1 MKKIENIEQSF
12 KVIDESLAPG
22 FSILVLKENKV
33 IWENSFG
40 FKNLVTKTKNDSS
53 TNYNLCSLSKQFT
66 ALGILLLTQENDLH
80 LDDKACEYL
89 PELSSNYA
97 RIKISDLIYHSS
109 GLPDYFQLVDGKDEV
124 YNETIINALVMKN
137 ELNFASGARYEYSNS
152 GYVLL
157 SEIIQR
163 ISGDSFSDFI
173 EERFFKKLG
182 MSDSFVFCKKN
193 EHKDP
198 KRAIGYGEWP
208 IFAERDKS
216 NFNFNFGDGGIYS
229 NINDFK
235 KWISF
240 LNDPKELFNG
250 SSQKLIFQSGK
261 SNSGQSLNYAFG
273 FGTSTIIENEVTVQH
288 SGSWLGFRSF
298 MVNFPRRDL
307 WFVYL
312 SNCAGINA
320 YETTKIYIDELIK
333 KT

>member
-1 MKKIENIEQSF
+1 MTKLKNIEQRF
-12 KVIDESLAPG
+12 NVINDSLAPG
-22 FSILVLKENKV
+22 FSILIFQGNNV

-40 FKNLVTKTKNDSS
+40 LRNLVTQIKNNSD

-66 ALGILLLTQENDLH
+66 ALGTLLLIQENALL
-80 LDDKACEYL
+80 LDDKACKYL
-89 PELSSNYA
+89 PELSLNYA
-97 RIKISDLIYHSS
+97 SIKISDLIYHSS
-109 GLPDYFQLVDGKDEV
+109 GLPDYFALVDGNDEV
-124 YNETIINALVMKN
+124 FNESIINALVMKN
-137 ELNFASGARYEYSNS
+137 ELNFKPGARYEYSNS

-163 ISGDSFSDFI
+163 ISGNSFSDFI

-193 EHKDP
+193 VDKDP

-229 NINDFK
+229 NLNDFK

-240 LNDPKELFNG
+240 LNDPKELLNE
-250 SSQKLIFQSGK
+250 SSQSLMFQSGK
-261 SNSGQSLNYAFG
+261 NNSGQSLNYAFG
-273 FGTSTIIENEVTVQH
+273 FGTNSIIENEFTIQH

-298 MVNFPRRDL
+298 MVNFPRRNL

-312 SNCAGINA
+312 SNCAGMNA
-320 YETTKIYIDELIK
+320 YEITKIYIDELIQE
-333 KT
+333 T